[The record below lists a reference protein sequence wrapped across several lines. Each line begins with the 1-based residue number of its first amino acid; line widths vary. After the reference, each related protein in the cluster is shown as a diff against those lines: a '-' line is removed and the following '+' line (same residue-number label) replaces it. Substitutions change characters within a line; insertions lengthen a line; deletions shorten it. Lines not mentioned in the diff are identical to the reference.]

1 MGLLDNMLGGALG
14 QLEAVPA
21 LRFSAG
27 DRRARDP
34 RAPAAALIHL
44 GGFWL
49 SLAHAPPA
57 QIDSALA
64 ARIAAFGSK
73 PENIC
78 SVSVFRLLNRNGRLE
93 KQTCG
98 SCIGGRVR
106 ILPNETLIQAPL
118 GGPDRSGL
126 CE

>member
-73 PENIC
+73 PENI
-78 SVSVFRLLNRNGRLE
+78 
-93 KQTCG
+93 
-98 SCIGGRVR
+98 
-106 ILPNETLIQAPL
+106 
-118 GGPDRSGL
+118 
-126 CE
+126 